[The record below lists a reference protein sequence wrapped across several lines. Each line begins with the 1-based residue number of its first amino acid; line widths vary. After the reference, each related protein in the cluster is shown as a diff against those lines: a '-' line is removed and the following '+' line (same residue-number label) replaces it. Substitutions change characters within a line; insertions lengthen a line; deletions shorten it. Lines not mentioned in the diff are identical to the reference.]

1 MDQEEIEC
9 LKHSNT
15 IPTLLPG
22 AAFFLAMHYQPA
34 RKIIDAG
41 LPVALASDYN
51 PGSCPSGNMNLI
63 LSLAC
68 SQMRMTPEE
77 AINACTINGAAAMEV
92 NDKLGSIKV
101 GKKANLIITKAIPSL
116 AYLPYAFG
124 TNLIEKVIIS

>member
-1 MDQEEIEC
+1 MG
-9 LKHSNT
+9 SNT

-34 RKIIDAG
+34 RKLIDAG

-51 PGSCPSGNMNLI
+51 PGSCPSGNMNFI

-68 SQMRMTPEE
+68 SQMKMTPEE

-92 NDKLGSIKV
+92 ADEVGSIQK
-101 GKKANLIITKAIPSL
+101 GKRANLILTKDIPSL

-124 TNLIEKVIIS
+124 TNLIERVFVNGR